1 MGMGS
6 GASTKHQGLP
16 SRSCSAPVAAGTVL
30 HLSSTDK
37 KDHLGSADMVEGS
50 VPWLFSIVDKEK
62 CEKEWLAAKYDE
74 QSAQVRALQKEVAEL
89 RRELHAHR
97 ALASGVNSE
106 ELQRPKTPL
115 RGMAPEVIAKV
126 PGDAVAVTTPGK
138 TSALLSSSLQDHFS
152 PVSPSGSGKLKER
165 RGIGTLSIK
174 TQARTRNADAIQTQ
188 TAESKDS
195 TESKEAQQ
203 TPPGEAV
210 SSATASAPV
219 LGPRANNTE
228 RKTGSKLMGLEGGEP
243 VSALLRRRKEDWQV
257 MATVLEK
264 DLRDAEA
271 ESPKINDLQIRA
283 SKVQDL
289 DCPMSPKRTGQKRDD
304 F

>member
-6 GASTKHQGLP
+6 GASTKHQG
-16 SRSCSAPVAAGTVL
+16 TVL
-30 HLSSTDK
+30 PLSSTDK

-50 VPWLFSIVDKEK
+50 VQWLFSIVDKEK
-62 CEKEWLAAKYDE
+62 REKEWLAAKYDE

-138 TSALLSSSLQDHFS
+138 TSALLSSSLQDHSS

-165 RGIGTLSIK
+165 RGIRTLTIE
-174 TQARTRNADAIQTQ
+174 TPARTRNADAIQTQ
-188 TAESKDS
+188 KAESKDS
-195 TESKEAQQ
+195 TESK
-203 TPPGEAV
+203 AV

-219 LGPRANNTE
+219 LGPRANDIE
-228 RKTGSKLMGLEGGEP
+228 RKTGSKLMGNEGGEP
-243 VSALLRRRKEDWQV
+243 VSALLSRRKEDWQA

-264 DLRDAEA
+264 DDRDAEA

-283 SKVQDL
+283 SKVLDL
-289 DCPMSPKRTGQKRDD
+289 DCPMSPKRLGRKRDD

>member
-50 VPWLFSIVDKEK
+50 VQWLFSIVDKEK

-74 QSAQVRALQKEVAEL
+74 QSAHVRALQKEVAEL
-89 RRELHAHR
+89 RRELHAYR
-97 ALASGVNSE
+97 ASASGVNSE

-115 RGMAPEVIAKV
+115 CGMAPEVIAKV

-138 TSALLSSSLQDHFS
+138 TSALLSSSLQDHSS

-165 RGIGTLSIK
+165 RGIRTLTIE
-174 TQARTRNADAIQTQ
+174 TPARTRNADAIQTQ
-188 TAESKDS
+188 KAESKDS
-195 TESKEAQQ
+195 TESK
-203 TPPGEAV
+203 AV

-219 LGPRANNTE
+219 LGPRANDIE
-228 RKTGSKLMGLEGGEP
+228 RKTGSKLMGNEGGEP
-243 VSALLRRRKEDWQV
+243 VSALLSRRKEDWQA

-264 DLRDAEA
+264 DDRDAEA

-283 SKVQDL
+283 SKVLDL
-289 DCPMSPKRTGQKRDD
+289 DCPMSPKRLGRKRDD